1 MKKIWKI
8 MGTANST
15 ELVFA
20 RGLKSAQKNAKE
32 SAEYRFNTCLK
43 KLGFTDCELD
53 IYRTDVKYRNHS
65 KSSYEVALYANVYA
79 EFDDV
84 SVEELKELVSNL
96 PSEGF
101 AGFNISWEEHAQPYL
116 REEPEDY
123 LDEIPNLC
131 VI

>member
-1 MKKIWKI
+1 MKKIWKL
-8 MGTANST
+8 MGTAKST

-20 RGLKSAQKNAKE
+20 RGLKSAQKYAKE

-43 KLGFTDCELD
+43 KLGLTDCDLY
-53 IYRTDVKYRNHS
+53 IYNTDVKTRNHS
-65 KSSYEVALYANVYA
+65 NGSYNVALYANVYA
-79 EFDDV
+79 EFDDL
-84 SVEELKELVSNL
+84 SFEELSELVVAL
-96 PSEGF
+96 PIDGF
-101 AGFNISWEEHAQPYL
+101 AGFNIGWEEQLQPYL